1 MGTERPSRVE
11 THHIFNSLA
20 CIPYILLNKSTIID
34 LRNETS
40 VAGRIDDVDG

>member
-1 MGTERPSRVE
+1 MDPRTSRIE
-11 THHIFNSLA
+11 CHKIYNSLA

-40 VAGRIDDVDG
+40 VAGIISAVDG